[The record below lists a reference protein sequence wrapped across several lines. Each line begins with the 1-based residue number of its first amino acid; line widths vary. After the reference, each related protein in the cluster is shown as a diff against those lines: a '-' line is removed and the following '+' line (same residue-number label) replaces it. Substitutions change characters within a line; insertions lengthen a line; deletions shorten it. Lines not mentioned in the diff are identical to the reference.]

1 MGQRWD
7 VFNHKLTRSKFLLS
21 NSLFV
26 VLLLG
31 FLVNLQ
37 FFKSWLQQKYHYWAF
52 HAIVITAYSAGKFER
67 QVVIAFRFVSD
78 WVRGWREYSGP
89 ITERLKVARY
99 GTKLELCKGFLMSL
113 IVIHCYI
120 IGRSNKFILIR
131 TNLSSFSTY
140 MKLNELLLT
149 TKNKIKTKKEKT
161 SILKQNV
168 NIEVPR
174 CLLHWLATVS

>member
-1 MGQRWD
+1 M
-7 VFNHKLTRSKFLLS
+7 
-21 NSLFV
+21 
-26 VLLLG
+26 
-31 FLVNLQ
+31 
-37 FFKSWLQQKYHYWAF
+37 
-52 HAIVITAYSAGKFER
+52 
-67 QVVIAFRFVSD
+67 IAFRFVSD

-174 CLLHWLATVS
+174 CLLH